1 MSIPFHSETY
11 FIIFFS
17 YFMGTVLSYL
27 EVTYNVKVNTVS
39 DYLKLLKKTEYRP
52 IDTFLALSAIRE
64 FYDSPSFRFRATFST
79 PLSSRVNDNIV
90 EIEDEYFK
98 YSYVV
103 EETTKP
109 FLYLQEIRKKKDV
122 KVTKVDVKKPD
133 YFDSNNDLLMLLRR
147 DNRTPYEDYLYALL
161 LVNAGTMPFFYA
173 LPFPPSKVIRKVV
186 FDKNVIRVYAEEE
199 RDIVI
204 LGENIESSSF
214 TFAIGVTE

>member
-1 MSIPFHSETY
+1 
-11 FIIFFS
+11 
-17 YFMGTVLSYL
+17 MGTILSYL
-27 EVTYNVKVNTVS
+27 EVMYNVKVNVFS

-52 IDTFLALSAIRE
+52 TDTFLALSAVRE

-79 PLSSRVNDNIV
+79 PLSSRVEGNVV
-90 EIEDEYFK
+90 EIEDEYFR
-98 YSYVV
+98 YTYMV

-109 FLYLQEIRKKKDV
+109 FVYLQDIKKKKEV
-122 KVTKVDVKKPD
+122 EVTKVALKKPD

-147 DNRTPYEDYLYALL
+147 NRTPYEDYVYALL

-173 LPFPPSKVIRKVV
+173 LPFPPSREVKKVV
-186 FDKNVIRVYAEEE
+186 FDQNVIRIYAPEE

-214 TFAIGVTE
+214 TFAVIR

>member
-1 MSIPFHSETY
+1 
-11 FIIFFS
+11 
-17 YFMGTVLSYL
+17 MGTVLSYL

-79 PLSSRVNDNIV
+79 PLSSRINDNVV

-98 YSYVV
+98 YTYVV

-109 FLYLQEIRKKKDV
+109 FLYLHDIRKKKDV

-147 DNRTPYEDYLYALL
+147 ENRTPYEDYLYALL

-173 LPFPPSKVIRKVV
+173 LPFPPSKAVRKVV

-214 TFAIGVTE
+214 TFTAGVTE

>member
-1 MSIPFHSETY
+1 
-11 FIIFFS
+11 
-17 YFMGTVLSYL
+17 MGTILSYL
-27 EVTYNVKVNTVS
+27 EVIYNVKVNTVS

-52 IDTFLALSAIRE
+52 VDTFLALSAIRE

-79 PLSSRVNDNIV
+79 PLSSRVNDNVV

-109 FLYLQEIRKKKDV
+109 FLYLQDIRKKKDV

-133 YFDSNNDLLMLLRR
+133 YFDSNNDLLMLLRK

-173 LPFPPSKVIRKVV
+173 LPFPPSKAVRKVV
-186 FDKNVIRVYAEEE
+186 FDKNIIRIYAEEE

-214 TFAIGVTE
+214 TFGVTE